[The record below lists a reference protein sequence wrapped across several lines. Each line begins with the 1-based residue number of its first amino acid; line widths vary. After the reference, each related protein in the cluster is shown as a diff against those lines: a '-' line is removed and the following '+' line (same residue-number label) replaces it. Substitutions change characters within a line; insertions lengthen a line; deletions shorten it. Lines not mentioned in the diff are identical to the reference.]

1 MKTIIKTNSTIYRR
15 NYLLLVLIG
24 LFGSCDSFVAVDL
37 PSSQLSGEAI
47 FTDASTASAA
57 LMDVYSK
64 MRKSVLVTGAS
75 NGISNLLG
83 HSGDELT
90 YYSSGTLPELDFN
103 QNGLVATNTT
113 IMSTWSGTYN
123 LIYAVNAV
131 IEGVSN
137 STTMSAENKEKLLGE
152 ALFVRAYLH
161 FYLVNLFG
169 EIPYVKSTNYQF
181 NTTISK
187 SSVSD
192 VYGLLTTDLQQAVT
206 LMPEAYPTAERVRPN
221 RSVAYALLARV
232 KLYSENWSEA
242 LLYSDKVI
250 ATTSLYT
257 WVPNLNQLFL
267 KGSTGTLWQLMAPV
281 VGANTLDAQTFIFSS
296 GPPPN
301 RALSSSFISSF
312 EAGDLRRTSWIGTVT
327 TGGKSWYYPF
337 KYKLNNAAA
346 SSTEYSILF
355 RLEEQYLIRA
365 EANAQLGNL
374 EKCKLDL
381 NKIRNRAGLANTIA
395 LNKEELSTAILKE
408 RRVELFSELGHRWFD
423 LKRTGLSNTVLS
435 VVKPGWQFTD
445 VLWPYPEAELLLNPN
460 LLPQNT
466 GY

>member
-1 MKTIIKTNSTIYRR
+1 MKLNSKTKSIIYKR
-15 NYLLLVLIG
+15 NYLLWVLIG
-24 LFGSCDSFVAVDL
+24 MFGSCDSFVTVDL

-47 FTDASTASAA
+47 FTDASTATAA
-57 LMDVYSK
+57 LVDVYGK
-64 MRKSVLVTGAS
+64 MRKTVLVTGAT

-83 HSGDELT
+83 HYGDELT

-103 QNGLVATNTT
+103 QNGLLATNAT
-113 IMSTWSGTYN
+113 IMTTWSSTYK
-123 LIYAVNAV
+123 LIYAVNAI
-131 IEGVSN
+131 IEGVGS
-137 STTMSAENKEKLLGE
+137 STTISAENKDKLLGE
-152 ALFVRAYLH
+152 AYFIRAYLH

-187 SSVSD
+187 SSVAD
-192 VYGLLTTDLQQAVT
+192 VYALLTTDLQQAIT
-206 LMPEAYPTAERVRPN
+206 LIPEAYPTAERVRPN

-232 KLYSENWSEA
+232 KLYSGDWSGA
-242 LLYSDKVI
+242 LSHSDRVINTSSLYS
-250 ATTSLYT
+250 
-257 WVPNLNQLFL
+257 WVVNLNQVFL
-267 KGSTGTLWQLMAPV
+267 KNSTGTLWQLMPPLAGV
-281 VGANTLDAQTFIFSS
+281 NTLEGQTFIFSS
-296 GPPPN
+296 GPPPS

-312 EAGDLRRTSWIGTVT
+312 EAGDLRRTSWVGTVT
-327 TGGKSWYYPF
+327 KGGTSWYYPF

-365 EANAQLGNL
+365 EAYAQLGNL
-374 EKCKLDL
+374 EKSKLDL
-381 NKIRNRAGLANTIA
+381 NKIRNRAGLPDTTAST
-395 LNKEELSTAILKE
+395 KEVLLTAILQE
-408 RRVELFSELGHRWFD
+408 RRVELFTELGHRWFD

-435 VVKPGWQFTD
+435 LIKPGWQSTD
-445 VLWPYPEAELLLNPN
+445 ILWPLPETELLLNSN